1 MKWSN
6 QNKSLAN
13 IERMETRLREE
24 QFTPRGAGMT
34 ATVVWIAAI
43 VVLLI
48 ALAALVA
55 LGRGGQ

>member
-6 QNKSLAN
+6 NKSKAN
-13 IERMETRLREE
+13 IARLEVRLREE
-24 QFTPRGAGMT
+24 EFTTRGAGMT
-34 ATVVWIAAI
+34 ATVISLAAI

>member
-6 QNKSLAN
+6 NKSKAN
-13 IERMETRLREE
+13 IARLEVRLREE

-43 VVLLI
+43 AVLLI

>member
-6 QNKSLAN
+6 NKSKAN
-13 IERMETRLREE
+13 IARLEVRLREE

-34 ATVVWIAAI
+34 AAIIWIAAI
-43 VVLLI
+43 VATFLC
-48 ALAALVA
+48 LAALVA

>member
-6 QNKSLAN
+6 NKSLEN
-13 IERMETRLREE
+13 IARLETHLREE
-24 QFTPRGAGMT
+24 QFTKRGAGMT
-34 ATVVWIAAI
+34 ATVISLAAI
-43 VVLLI
+43 AVLFI

>member
-6 QNKSLAN
+6 NKSLEN
-13 IERMETRLREE
+13 IARLEVRLREE

-34 ATVVWIAAI
+34 AAIAWIAAI
-43 VVLLI
+43 AVLFI

>member
-6 QNKSLAN
+6 NKSKAN
-13 IERMETRLREE
+13 IARLEVRLREE

-34 ATVVWIAAI
+34 AAIAWIAAI
-43 VVLLI
+43 AVLFI